1 MKALV
6 LTSNKKRHKYYV
18 QKIAENLEVVGVIS
32 EPKVKYYNEL
42 KENSL
47 LVKEHFN
54 MLSQYEEKY
63 LGNPKFPENIH
74 ILKLTKDE
82 INSEMALNFAKNKNP
97 DVIFLFGTCILSDIW
112 LDTFQNKI
120 INLHLG
126 LSPFYRGSA
135 TLFWPIYNNCISC
148 VGVTIHITSK
158 KVDAGEIIARLK
170 PYLEKGDN
178 YYDIN
183 LKAIKAGIDS
193 IVPVT
198 KEYINGNRLPLK
210 QDLSKSKL
218 YKKSDFSE
226 KKLQIA
232 LKNIGSGLT
241 IEQIDQI
248 KSSKECNY

>member
-1 MKALV
+1 MRALV

-32 EPKVKYYNEL
+32 EPKVRYYNEL

-47 LVKEHFN
+47 IVKEHFN
-54 MLSQYEEKY
+54 KLSQYEEKY
-63 LGNPKFPENIH
+63 LGNPKFPEDIQ

-82 INSEMALNFAKNKNP
+82 INSDTALSFAKDKNP
-97 DVIFLFGTCILSDIW
+97 DIIFLFGTCILKDIW
-112 LDTFQNKI
+112 LDTFPNKI

-158 KVDAGEIIARLK
+158 KVDAGEIIARFK
-170 PYLEKGDN
+170 PHLEKGDN

-193 IVPVT
+193 IVSVST
-198 KEYINGNRLPLK
+198 DYINGNRSPLK

-232 LKNIGSGLT
+232 LKNIGNGLT
-241 IEQIDQI
+241 IEQIERI

>member
-1 MKALV
+1 
-6 LTSNKKRHKYYV
+6 
-18 QKIAENLEVVGVIS
+18 
-32 EPKVKYYNEL
+32 
-42 KENSL
+42 
-47 LVKEHFN
+47 
-54 MLSQYEEKY
+54 
-63 LGNPKFPENIH
+63 
-74 ILKLTKDE
+74 LTKDE
-82 INSEMALNFAKNKNP
+82 INSEMALSFAKDKNP
-97 DVIFLFGTCILSDIW
+97 DVIFLFGTCILKDIW
-112 LDTFQNKI
+112 LDKFPNKI

-148 VGVTIHITSK
+148 VGVTVHITSK
-158 KVDAGEIIARLK
+158 KVDAGEIIARFK
-170 PYLEKGDN
+170 PNLEKGDD

-193 IVPVT
+193 IASVSID
-198 KEYINGNRLPLK
+198 YINGNRSTIK

-232 LKNIGSGLT
+232 LKNIGNGLT
-241 IEQIDQI
+241 IEQIEQI

>member
-6 LTSNKKRHKYYV
+6 LTSNKIRHKYYV
-18 QKIAENLEVVGVIS
+18 QKIAENLEIVGVIS
-32 EPKVKYYNEL
+32 EPKVRYYNEL
-42 KENSL
+42 KENSS

-54 MLSQYEEKY
+54 KLSQYEKKY
-63 LGNPKFPENIH
+63 LGNPNFPEDIH

-82 INSEMALNFAKNKNP
+82 INSEVALSFAKDRNP
-97 DVIFLFGTCILSDIW
+97 DIIFLFGTCILKDIW
-112 LDTFQNKI
+112 LDTFPNKI

-158 KVDAGEIIARLK
+158 KVDAGEIIARIK

-193 IVPVT
+193 IVSVST
-198 KEYINGNRLPLK
+198 DYVNGNRSSLK

-218 YKKSDFSE
+218 YKKSDFNE
-226 KKLQIA
+226 KNLQIA
-232 LKNIGSGLT
+232 LKNIGNGLT
-241 IEQIDQI
+241 IEQIEKI